1 MSSSGG
7 SWGDDGLLY
16 VTGHDAKEMY
26 VLRLPARGVK
36 LEYVT
41 TIAVP
46 FEGQAFAWD
55 PSERRVAYGITRS
68 TGEVVVARIPEI
80 PVALR
85 QR

>member
-1 MSSSGG
+1 
-7 SWGDDGLLY
+7 
-16 VTGHDAKEMY
+16 V
-26 VLRLPARGVK
+26 R

-68 TGEVVVARIPEI
+68 TGEVVVARIPEL
-80 PVALR
+80 PAALR